1 MALQEQL
8 MATSLP
14 DLLLAAA
21 AADPKQP
28 FLRFAR
34 TTLSRAEVAD
44 AVLRTAG
51 WFARAGLGGQRI
63 ALLLENRPEFLEA
76 WLGAGLAGAVTV
88 PLDPDLRAEELSA
101 RLRAVR
107 PRAVIVQPSA
117 LPAILS
123 LRASLPSLDQV
134 IVVGDAPDGT
144 IPWSALLEGPAMRP
158 GPLDPDAA
166 MGIVHTAG
174 ATGRARGV
182 IWRHGGLA
190 GAGGAFGRL
199 LGLEGG
205 DRLMIVL
212 PLFTANAQFSVAMA
226 LGAGASIL
234 LERRFH
240 APSFWTAA
248 RAGGATQV
256 SLSGAL
262 LSRLHSLRPRKS
274 DGGHSIGRVLSIGT
288 PKELHEAFENR
299 FGVSV
304 IEAFGLTEA
313 GFVTV
318 NPVERGR
325 RKLGTVGLPVPW
337 CEVAVLDEEMRPLAA
352 GATGEICIRPR
363 RVLPSLSNGY
373 FEEEA
378 DGKGSSGRWLRSGD
392 MGMTDDEGFF
402 TFLGHRGDVVRR
414 RGKTIST
421 PSIENALLRHPA
433 VADAAVIGLPAGEML
448 AVVVL
453 RAPVPFEELARFC
466 RDWFDGEA
474 VPSCFKAVEHV
485 PKTPSG
491 RIRKSELRNRPG
503 IFENLHRVTR
513 TDG

>member
-1 MALQEQL
+1 MAK
-8 MATSLP
+8 SLP
-14 DLLLAAA
+14 ELLLAAA
-21 AADPKQP
+21 AADPERP
-28 FLRFAR
+28 LLRFAR
-34 TTLSRAEVAD
+34 RTFSRGEVAD

-51 WFARAGLGGQRI
+51 WFARKGFAGQRV

-88 PLDPDLRAEELSA
+88 PLDPELRAADLA
-101 RLRAVR
+101 MRLRAVR
-107 PRAVIVQPSA
+107 PRAVVVQPA
-117 LPAILS
+117 GLPAILS
-123 LRASLPSLDQV
+123 LRDRVPSLRQV
-134 IVVGDAPDGT
+134 NVVGDAPAGT
-144 IPWSALLEGPAMRP
+144 IAWSTLLESPPAKP
-158 GPLDPDAA
+158 GALDPDSA
-166 MGIVHTAG
+166 MEIVYTGG
-174 ATGRARGV
+174 ASGRPRGV

-190 GAGGAFGRL
+190 GAGSAFARL
-199 LGLEGG
+199 LGLACG

-248 RAGGATQV
+248 RTGGATQV

-262 LSRLHSLRPRKS
+262 LSRLHSQRPRKS
-274 DGGHSIGRVLSIGT
+274 EGAHSIGRVLSIAT

-352 GATGEICIRPR
+352 GATGEICVRQR
-363 RVLPSLSNGY
+363 RGLPGLSNGY
-373 FEEEA
+373 FEDE
-378 DGKGSSGRWLRSGD
+378 DDRKGSNGGWLRSGD
-392 MGMTDDEGFF
+392 LGMTDDEGFF
-402 TFLGHRGDVVRR
+402 TFLGQRGDVVRR
-414 RGKTIST
+414 RGKTIATS
-421 PSIENALLRHPA
+421 SIEHALLRHPA

-466 RDWFDGEA
+466 GEWLDGQA

-485 PKTPSG
+485 PKTPAG

-503 IFENLHRVTR
+503 IFDDLHRVSGR
-513 TDG
+513 DG

>member
-1 MALQEQL
+1 MSN
-8 MATSLP
+8 SLP
-14 DLLLAAA
+14 ELLLAAA
-21 AADPKQP
+21 AADPARP

-34 TTLSRAEVAD
+34 RTFSCGEVAD
-44 AVLRTAG
+44 AALRTGG
-51 WFARAGLGGQRI
+51 WFARQGLAGHRV

-88 PLDPDLRAEELSA
+88 PLDPHLLVEDLAI
-101 RLRAVR
+101 RLRALR
-107 PRAVIVQPSA
+107 PRAVVVQPSG

-123 LRASLPSLDQV
+123 VRDGLPSLRHV
-134 IVVGDAPDGT
+134 IVVGDAPAGT
-144 IPWSALLEGPAMRP
+144 VPWSDLLEGPPTEPAA
-158 GPLDPDAA
+158 LDPDAA
-166 MGIVHTAG
+166 MQIVYSAG
-174 ATGRARGV
+174 ATGRPRGV
-182 IWRHGGLA
+182 IWRHGGVA
-190 GAGGAFGRL
+190 GAGGAFARL
-199 LGLEGG
+199 LGLGGG

-248 RAGGATQV
+248 RGGGATQV

-262 LSRLHSLRPRKS
+262 LSRLHAQRPRKS
-274 DGGHSIGRVLSIGT
+274 DGDHRLRRVLSIGT

-337 CEVAVLDEEMRPLAA
+337 CEVAVLDEKMRPLAA
-352 GATGEICIRPR
+352 GATGEICIRPG
-363 RVLPSLSNGY
+363 RVLPALSNWY

-378 DGKGSSGRWLRSGD
+378 ERKGSNGRWLRSGD
-392 MGMTDDEGFF
+392 LGMTDDEGFF
-402 TFLGHRGDVVRR
+402 TLLGHRADVVRR
-414 RGKTIST
+414 QGETIST
-421 PSIENALLRHPA
+421 SSIENALLRHPA

-466 RDWFDGEA
+466 REWLGGRT

-485 PKTPSG
+485 PRTPSG

-503 IFENLHRVTR
+503 IFDNLHRVSGR
-513 TDG
+513 DVL

>member
-1 MALQEQL
+1 MAK
-8 MATSLP
+8 SLP
-14 DLLLAAA
+14 ELLLAAA
-21 AADPKQP
+21 AADPERP
-28 FLRFAR
+28 FLSFAGR
-34 TTLSRAEVAD
+34 TLSRAQVAD
-44 AVLRTAG
+44 AVVRTAG
-51 WFARAGLGGQRI
+51 WLTRKGLAGHRV

-76 WLGAGLAGAVTV
+76 WLGAGLAGVVTV
-88 PLDPDLRAEELSA
+88 PLDPDLRADELST
-101 RLRAVR
+101 RLRGCR
-107 PRAVIVQPSA
+107 RSAVIVEQSA
-117 LPAILS
+117 LPRILS
-123 LRASLPSLDQV
+123 LRAVLPSLRQV

-144 IPWSALLEGPAMRP
+144 IPWSALLEGPSANP
-158 GPLDPDAA
+158 GALHPDAA
-166 MGIVHTAG
+166 MEILYTAG
-174 ATGRARGV
+174 ATGRPRGV

-190 GAGGAFGRL
+190 GAGGALARL
-199 LGLEGG
+199 VGLAGG

-240 APSFWTAA
+240 APSFWAVA
-248 RAGGATQV
+248 RTGGATQV

-262 LSRLHSLRPRKS
+262 LSRLHSQRPRKG
-274 DGGHSIGRVLSIGT
+274 DGDHSIGRVLAIGT

-299 FGVSV
+299 FGLSV

-337 CEVAVLDEEMRPLAA
+337 CEVAVLDEQMRPLAA

-363 RVLPSLSNGY
+363 RVLPALSNGY
-373 FEEEA
+373 FE
-378 DGKGSSGRWLRSGD
+378 DGPGKASTGRWVRSGD
-392 MGMTDDEGFF
+392 LGMTDDEGFF
-402 TFLGHRGDVVRR
+402 TFLGHREDVVRR
-414 RGKTIST
+414 RGKAIST
-421 PSIENALLRHPA
+421 SSIEHALLRHPA
-433 VADAAVIGLPAGEML
+433 VSDAAVIGLPDGEML

-453 RAPVPFEELARFC
+453 RAPVAFEELARFC
-466 RDWFDGEA
+466 RDWLHGNA

-491 RIRKSELRNRPG
+491 RIRKSELRNRAG
-503 IFENLHRVTR
+503 IFDNLHRVSGR
-513 TDG
+513 HER